1 MQIWLRDI
9 LMSLSCFAQNKQC
22 LEQARKQFQ
31 KWKQSTDRFK
41 TNTIPVDYQITFM
54 AFGIASGTSEEI
66 EQNAEFVEEVFM
78 SYYSTEGDMLR
89 PLGNSLEMSYALRL
103 KDGLLLAKKVLAK
116 ISPNITFPSSVP
128 FR

>member
-1 MQIWLRDI
+1 MAERYIDVLV
-9 LMSLSCFAQNKQC
+9 MFCTKQTVFGTS
-22 LEQARKQFQ
+22 KKTIQ

-41 TNTIPVDYQITFM
+41 TNTIPVDYQITFI

-89 PLGNSLEMSYALRL
+89 PLGNTLEMLYAL
-103 KDGLLLAKKVLAK
+103 
-116 ISPNITFPSSVP
+116 
-128 FR
+128 